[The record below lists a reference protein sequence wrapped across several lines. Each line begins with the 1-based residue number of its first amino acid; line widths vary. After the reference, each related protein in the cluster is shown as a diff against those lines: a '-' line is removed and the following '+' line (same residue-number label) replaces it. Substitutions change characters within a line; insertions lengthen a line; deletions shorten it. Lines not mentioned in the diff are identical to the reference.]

1 MKVDTG
7 IVKAIEAYLEENQIG
22 YRDFSEKMGLSPAAI
37 TKWRKVGNGIT
48 PMRWRK
54 LFPLIKPYL
63 PKDRIYIDD
72 AGHEQYSSNSE
83 HQSGYVFEPKFIP
96 IMVPTFTL
104 EQIAKFDDT
113 LESVMQ
119 FGTKNKAPMV
129 EYRPK
134 HADKSNVFAVTVDD
148 DSMMPILPKG
158 SRLFVCASERPVD
171 GRLVVAMPLGKKPLI
186 GTYSRTGDFFAINEI
201 TGDKSKHIVGK
212 ARNARLILSWIF
224 PVLYYE
230 VVTF

>member
-22 YRDFSEKMGLSPAAI
+22 YRDFADKLGLSPAAI

-104 EQIAKFDDT
+104 KQIAKFDDT

-119 FGTKNKAPMV
+119 FGTKSKAPMV

-134 HADKSNVFAVTVDD
+134 HADKNNVFALTIDD
-148 DSMMPILPKG
+148 DSMFPILPKE

-171 GRLVVAMPLGKKPLI
+171 GSLVAVMPVDQEPFI
-186 GTYSRTGDFFAINEI
+186 GRYSSSKGEYSI
-201 TGDKSKHIVGK
+201 TQIVGGRSLSGKSKD
-212 ARNARLILSWIF
+212 ARTAISWIF